1 LRRSPAACTRTR
13 RVANYQ
19 VGSSGERSAV
29 RRTGDNSANV
39 LRAFLACAF
48 VLMAAATWASAAR
61 TIKPS
66 RSLLRDDSFCLGCHA
81 PESLAKG
88 AKPVAAAVVYR
99 SAHRDLVC
107 VDCHRDLTDV
117 HHAKPPARA
126 DCAICHT
133 EGGVS
138 GPAAGRKAPGHGDLH
153 SLSLPRKG
161 ERAPTCTACHGK
173 HDASPV
179 LSASSRL
186 APARIAATCGACH
199 SAEARQYSES
209 VHGVAAGQ
217 GNKDVPTCSTCHPE
231 HIALGRTGVLRR
243 GVVTTCVSCHENPGL
258 QSKYALPGNRLASYL
273 GSYHGAASELGD
285 NRVANCTSCHS
296 VHDILPSTDP
306 RSTVNPADMP
316 RTCGRCHPG
325 VSGRFGTA
333 RVHLQPS
340 LRRDRLIFLVKTGYQ
355 VFIGGLISSFV
366 GYIALDLLARR
377 RRRFPATRRSAAA
390 HPQPEFERLSLDQRI
405 QHWLLMASFITLM
418 VTGLPLTSP
427 SWAVSR
433 SLVRFLGGMG
443 VRAIIHRTAAV
454 VLIGLA
460 CYHLLYVLFS
470 RRGYRDFW
478 QLRPTLQDGRDLLRM
493 LRFYLGY
500 STVPARF
507 GRYNYIE
514 KFEYLAVGWGSVVMV
529 TTGLLLWAP
538 GVSLSVVPKW
548 VMDVALVVHGWEA
561 ILAFL
566 AIIIWHMYNV
576 HWNPAV
582 FPMSRVWL
590 TGRISLDELRDNHPL
605 EYDRMQLGGRLPQE
619 DAP

>member
-1 LRRSPAACTRTR
+1 
-13 RVANYQ
+13 
-19 VGSSGERSAV
+19 
-29 RRTGDNSANV
+29 
-39 LRAFLACAF
+39 
-48 VLMAAATWASAAR
+48 
-61 TIKPS
+61 
-66 RSLLRDDSFCLGCHA
+66 
-81 PESLAKG
+81 
-88 AKPVAAAVVYR
+88 
-99 SAHRDLVC
+99 
-107 VDCHRDLTDV
+107 
-117 HHAKPPARA
+117 
-126 DCAICHT
+126 
-133 EGGVS
+133 
-138 GPAAGRKAPGHGDLH
+138 
-153 SLSLPRKG
+153 
-161 ERAPTCTACHGK
+161 
-173 HDASPV
+173 
-179 LSASSRL
+179 
-186 APARIAATCGACH
+186 
-199 SAEARQYSES
+199 
-209 VHGVAAGQ
+209 
-217 GNKDVPTCSTCHPE
+217 
-231 HIALGRTGVLRR
+231 
-243 GVVTTCVSCHENPGL
+243 
-258 QSKYALPGNRLASYL
+258 
-273 GSYHGAASELGD
+273 
-285 NRVANCTSCHS
+285 
-296 VHDILPSTDP
+296 
-306 RSTVNPADMP
+306 
-316 RTCGRCHPG
+316 

-454 VLIGLA
+454 VLIGLV